1 MNRILSLDETTYETI
16 FSAPEA
22 NQDSLAVYYL
32 IAAAISYF
40 ILLVPSCIRYTIIPL
55 TQT

>member
-1 MNRILSLDETTYETI
+1 MNRILSLDETINETI
-16 FSAPEA
+16 FPALEDTD
-22 NQDSLAVYYL
+22 DSLAIYYL

-40 ILLVPSCIRYTIIPL
+40 ILLVPSCIRYPIFPL